1 VRGREDRA
9 HAADAAGLRPQLL
22 FHLDLHGRS
31 SALARGATALNESW
45 YWQALSVATALACG
59 LLIGIERGWKLK
71 RQKAGTR
78 VAGVR
83 TFTIIGIGS
92 GIAGLLGSIGY
103 VGVGAAIA
111 VGLVAVLV
119 FGYARELRQQHDST
133 SAVAAL
139 STVAIGF
146 LAGSGNPGL
155 AIACA
160 AIGVALLALR
170 EELHEFVD
178 RLDADDVKA
187 LARYAV
193 IAGAVLPFLPEGQ
206 FGPLGAWNPQRLWL
220 VVVLVTG
227 FSFLG
232 YVANRVFG
240 ERHGT
245 IATALIGGAYSST
258 AVTQALAQRLGKQA
272 EAGAEPAGIALATG
286 VMYLRV
292 PVLIAIFA
300 IRVLPQILVLLAPAI
315 LVAWGAGYCLY
326 RKAPKSDAP
335 SAPGNPIAI
344 LPALG
349 FLVFV
354 AIAAV
359 AAKWAEGRFGQSGI
373 AVLLLTIGTMDV
385 DVAIVTLGGLGATAI
400 APLPA
405 AMAICGT
412 IIANMAVKIGIT
424 LVYAGRKG
432 YSAAAAMTA
441 SVIALAIMIALAWT
455 RL

>member
-1 VRGREDRA
+1 MTDG
-9 HAADAAGLRPQLL
+9 
-22 FHLDLHGRS
+22 
-31 SALARGATALNESW
+31 W

-71 RQKAGTR
+71 EQEPGTR

-83 TFTIIGIGS
+83 TFTMLGLGS
-92 GIAGLLGSIGY
+92 GIAGLLGSQGE
-103 VGVGAAIA
+103 IA
-111 VGLVAVLV
+111 VAGAIVVGMVAILVTA
-119 FGYARELRQQHDST
+119 YARALESQHDST
-133 SAVAAL
+133 SAVAAV

-146 LAGSGNPGL
+146 LAGNGNPAL

-170 EELHEFVD
+170 EELHGFVE

-187 LARYAV
+187 LARFAV
-193 IAGAVLPFLPEGQ
+193 IAGAILPFLPHGHY
-206 FGPLGAWNPQRLWL
+206 GPLGAWDPQRLWL

-232 YVANRVFG
+232 YVANRIFG

-258 AVTQALAQRLGKQA
+258 AVTQALAQRLGSKDKG
-272 EAGAEPAGIALATG
+272 GAEPAGIALATA

-292 PVLIAIFA
+292 PVLMAVFA
-300 IRVLPQILVLLAPAI
+300 TRALPAVSILLLPAV
-315 LVAWGAGYCLY
+315 LVAWGAGLWLY

-335 SAPGNPIAI
+335 APPGNPIAL

-349 FLVFV
+349 FAAFV
-354 AIAAV
+354 AAAAV
-359 AAKWAEGRFGQSGI
+359 AAAWAEGRFGQSGI
-373 AVLLLTIGTMDV
+373 AVLLLIVGSMSV
-385 DVAIVTLGGLGATAI
+385 DTAIITLGGLPPDAISPLLAAI
-400 APLPA
+400 AIA
-405 AMAICGT
+405 GT
-412 IIANMAVKIGIT
+412 IIANMAVKIGIA
-424 LVYAGRKG
+424 LVYARRKG
-432 YSAAAAMTA
+432 VPPAIAMGA
-441 SVIALAIMIALAWT
+441 SVVALIVMIGLAWT